1 MKLNTAF
8 TDDYIMQVSKQ
19 IFAPVTVGESVFCR
33 WFPGHGMTVRMMQIF
48 SDESFLKI
56 GFGEKYGKTILVRID
71 ASDFAIDPLHLFFM
85 YVKKKL
91 ADELSKFKI
100 TSNVKEANFARR
112 TPPTVFIIQEIGNM
126 CIKAVDKGFDVV
138 FIIEVGN
145 FKSKLERELFSAWA
159 RIVERHLDKIHT
171 HINGENRKLLDRGAL
186 PAVLIQSMITVALP
200 DKKECDHYVNYYEK
214 LWAMKLSTR
223 QINKIFEVCGHDSWL
238 IKEALRGIKDAKSVN
253 DLVVDPN
260 LLLKAKIQYE
270 LYGDGEKE
278 VMETMFIKGKIP
290 KSMEKIAL
298 ELENV
303 NFWGKDRKIMRIIEQ
318 VIVQRGAAGELNINP
333 KDEKLYL
340 GSIDISQKL
349 SPIENKI
356 LAHLF
361 EGEGKIVGR
370 DAVAKLIWESRME
383 DKYSDWAIDKTIS
396 RLRKKLSLY
405 TNLYTI
411 TTKKKK
417 GFVLEG

>member
-1 MKLNTAF
+1 
-8 TDDYIMQVSKQ
+8 
-19 IFAPVTVGESVFCR
+19 
-33 WFPGHGMTVRMMQIF
+33 
-48 SDESFLKI
+48 
-56 GFGEKYGKTILVRID
+56 
-71 ASDFAIDPLHLFFM
+71 
-85 YVKKKL
+85 
-91 ADELSKFKI
+91 
-100 TSNVKEANFARR
+100 
-112 TPPTVFIIQEIGNM
+112 
-126 CIKAVDKGFDVV
+126 
-138 FIIEVGN
+138 
-145 FKSKLERELFSAWA
+145 
-159 RIVERHLDKIHT
+159 
-171 HINGENRKLLDRGAL
+171 
-186 PAVLIQSMITVALP
+186 
-200 DKKECDHYVNYYEK
+200 
-214 LWAMKLSTR
+214 
-223 QINKIFEVCGHDSWL
+223 
-238 IKEALRGIKDAKSVN
+238 
-253 DLVVDPN
+253 
-260 LLLKAKIQYE
+260 
-270 LYGDGEKE
+270 
-278 VMETMFIKGKIP
+278 
-290 KSMEKIAL
+290 
-298 ELENV
+298 
-303 NFWGKDRKIMRIIEQ
+303 MRIIEQ